1 LRPENALAPDPE
13 VVAAIGQMLRKDP
26 LRTLAV
32 ADSLRGPDHCIDST
46 VSGFSMGASLPPGS
60 RIRIALHPPTG
71 HAAGEVIAYLAGNQ
85 VIVHRVLHCGR
96 AGAARRFLIA
106 RGDATLVPDPP
117 IELRHVL
124 GPVTGVWRAGGW
136 VPAPGP
142 SARSARARVVRFLLA
157 TLAVAG
163 MYLSPSG
170 TARALMTLHRG
181 AGGLRGAD
189 GALRHRGVP
198 GPHERS

>member
-1 LRPENALAPDPE
+1 MPDPD
-13 VVAAIGQMLRKDP
+13 VVAAIGQILRGDP

-32 ADSLRGPDHCIDST
+32 ADSLRGPGRCIEST

-60 RIRIALHPPTG
+60 RIRIALDPSTG
-71 HAAGEVIAYLAGNQ
+71 YAAGEVIAYLSGNQ

-96 AGAARRFLIA
+96 AGAARQYLVA

-117 IELRHVL
+117 IELGHVL

-136 VPAPGP
+136 TPPPGP
-142 SARSARARVVRFLLA
+142 SARSVHARLLRFLLA
-157 TLAVAG
+157 TLAILG
-163 MYLSPSG
+163 MYLSPRG
-170 TARALMTLHRG
+170 TARALMALHRG
-181 AGGLRGAD
+181 AGALRGAD
-189 GALRHRGVP
+189 GAGPQHRVP